1 MVDLQ
6 LKLHDKT
13 FRRVFFYNFS
23 LFFIINEFI
32 FFGYETLCL
41 GSIGKT
47 VMSKY
52 FLTGWMIA
60 VVVDL

>member
-13 FRRVFFYNFS
+13 FRRVFFTIF

-32 FFGYETLCL
+32 LFGYETLCL

-60 VVVDL
+60 VVVPL